1 MRFSASGPVKIS
13 LFGFWLT
20 FPLNPTKASH
30 LSFPNFQ
37 ISPQTHTHGLQTGNK
52 HPKLEKEHCSEC
64 LYLGHILLTLLEEGL
79 ANNNTVEQ
87 STNIHHVSD
96 NVQVLTGTISL
107 SSQYLH
113 KSYV

>member
-1 MRFSASGPVKIS
+1 MS
-13 LFGFWLT
+13 LFGFWVT
-20 FPLNPTKASH
+20 FPLNPTKA
-30 LSFPNFQ
+30 NFQ
-37 ISPQTHTHGLQTGNK
+37 TSPQTYTHGLQTGNQ

-64 LYLGHILLTLLEEGL
+64 LYISHMLLTLLEEEL

-87 STNIHHVSD
+87 STNIHYVPD

-113 KSYV
+113 ESYF